1 MSLSTLTNPL
11 NQQPL
16 PLQNFLV
23 QCLGEPCLEKP
34 SHCCQ
39 MEVCC
44 NPTPYFPH
52 QGFTQR
58 DFNSNSSQRFGT
70 KLYIPRKQG
79 KVMTPE
85 TGLGDNRPFIQTI
98 SVRPPSWI
106 TSWIPHTDGGTFIV
120 VAQVISQVNDKF
132 QVTLACFDM
141 GARSS
146 MLQ

>member
-1 MSLSTLTNPL
+1 M
-11 NQQPL
+11 
-16 PLQNFLV
+16 V

-44 NPTPYFPH
+44 NPTLYFHH
-52 QGFTQR
+52 QGLTRR

-70 KLYIPRKQG
+70 KLHIPRKQG
-79 KVMTPE
+79 KVTTPV
-85 TGLGDNRPFIQTI
+85 TGLGDNRLFIQTI
-98 SVRPPSWI
+98 SVRPP
-106 TSWIPHTDGGTFIV
+106 SWIPHTDGGTFIV

-132 QVTLACFDM
+132 QVTLACFDT